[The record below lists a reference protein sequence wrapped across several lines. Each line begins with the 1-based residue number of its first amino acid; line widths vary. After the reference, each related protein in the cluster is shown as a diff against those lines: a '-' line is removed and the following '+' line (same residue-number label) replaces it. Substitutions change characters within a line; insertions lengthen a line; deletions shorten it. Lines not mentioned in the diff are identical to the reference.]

1 MKKVL
6 SIGVL
11 TLASLWLTP
20 GASSA
25 GGTFGYFT
33 QASCWPFNCCA
44 GCKCCSSTLCI
55 KPYNAFSPTCSGT
68 MYCDGFCP
76 LGSPPGYGSPQC
88 ALPIAPFGSLP
99 SVGSCCEDPTTSSA
113 APAAPGAFEAQR
125 ISNPPAPLPA
135 VNTSGFR
142 QNPVASYGPM
152 QIGYTYPAY
161 APSYNYVQPMAVP
174 YYWNSNGR

>member
-25 GGTFGYFT
+25 GGTFGLFT

-44 GCKCCSSTLCI
+44 SCKCCSTICV

-68 MYCDGFCP
+68 LFCDGFCP
-76 LGSPPGYGSPQC
+76 LGNPSPYGPPTSAMPG
-88 ALPIAPFGSLP
+88 LPFGTLP
-99 SVGSCCEDPTTSSA
+99 SVGSCCDEPTAGLTP
-113 APAAPGAFEAQR
+113 PATPSAFETHRTAT
-125 ISNPPAPLPA
+125 PPAQLPVA
-135 VNTSGFR
+135 NTSGLW
-142 QNPVASYGPM
+142 QNPVPYHGPV
-152 QIGYTYPAY
+152 QIGYSYPTYAPAY
-161 APSYNYVQPMAVP
+161 NYTPPMAIP
-174 YYWNSNGR
+174 YYWNSNSR